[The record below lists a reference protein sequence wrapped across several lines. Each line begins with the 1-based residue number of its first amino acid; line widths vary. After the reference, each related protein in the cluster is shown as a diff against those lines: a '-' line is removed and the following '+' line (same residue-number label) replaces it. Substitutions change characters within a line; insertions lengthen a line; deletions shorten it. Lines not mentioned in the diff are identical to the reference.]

1 MGKLRHRVQQM
12 EEISDSGE
20 LRELGSAPI
29 TDYLCPPKRS
39 DIPAAVQTSAAS
51 SSLIPSESHRSIS
64 SFG

>member
-1 MGKLRHRVQQM
+1 M